1 MSGVDMGSG
10 GTEQEGR
17 GVWHRSW
24 SNAYMGGGVLGG
36 LVCPPVVAMRN
47 TQSGAHCALC
57 SPLPLQLQGFDQL
70 QHLVT
75 LDHTGVSVIRLP
87 QEADLFRETQRQTS
101 REHVVFRKQSL

>member
-1 MSGVDMGSG
+1 MVGQNKREG
-10 GTEQEGR
+10 GFGIDHGAMRT
-17 GVWHRSW
+17 W
-24 SNAYMGGGVLGG
+24 GGGVLGG